1 MSRKSDLLEERQ
13 GVVHWLLDV
22 GFGRIAAAAA
32 EVARA
37 IHRIGTINRRLEDDD
52 G

>member
-13 GVVHWLLDV
+13 GIVHWLLDV
-22 GFGRIAAAAA
+22 GLGRLAATA
-32 EVARA
+32 EAIGRA
-37 IHRIGTINRRLEDDD
+37 IHRIGTINRRLKDND